1 MTAAFSRHRKRRK
14 LKSEVNVVPYI
25 DVMLV
30 LLIIFMVTAP
40 LLTLSVDV
48 DLPVANA
55 KAVDGKEDPIIVTVL
70 PDGRMS
76 LKLPDAEQEEV
87 DAAMLQAKLAAI
99 ASEDKDIRVVVAADG
114 KGSYQGVIDA
124 MDILKKAKVTKVGLL
139 TDSGG
144 NAR

>member
-1 MTAAFSRHRKRRK
+1 MAGSIFHRKRRK
-14 LKSEVNVVPYI
+14 LKSEINVVPYI

-87 DAAMLQAKLAAI
+87 DAAMLQARLAAM